1 MTLSRREA
9 VIGLGAAPAILAGIH
24 ATTPAAFAASVAAQ
38 EPVAP
43 AYRGGH
49 QVVPLPFD
57 PKKVA
62 GLSERMLVSHHENNY
77 TAAVKNLNKV
87 EPLLATLTKE
97 TPPFQIAGLKE
108 RQLTFHNSK
117 VHHEHYFA
125 NLGGD
130 GKPAGGVVDAI
141 ASEYGSFA
149 RFEQEF
155 LATGVA
161 LGGGSGWVILGF
173 DLRDGSMRIHES
185 FGHPQTP
192 ACALPIL
199 VMDMFEHAYQ
209 MDYGAAAAKYIE
221 AFWKNVNWAEVDR
234 RHAFA
239 KKALAALTSV

>member
-9 VIGLGAAPAILAGIH
+9 VLGLSAAPAALVGLGAAS
-24 ATTPAAFAASVAAQ
+24 PAALGAALGAEETAGL
-38 EPVAP
+38 
-43 AYRGGH
+43 AYRGAH

-57 PKKVA
+57 PKNVP

-87 EPLLATLTKE
+87 EGVLATLTKD
-97 TPPFQIAGLKE
+97 TPPFQLAGIKE

-117 VHHEHYFA
+117 IHHEHYFA

-130 GKPAGGVVDAI
+130 GKPAGSVAEAI
-141 ASEYGSFA
+141 AAEYGTFG

-173 DLRDGSMRIHES
+173 DLRSGSMRIHES

-192 ACALPIL
+192 ACSLPVL

-234 RHAFA
+234 RYALA
-239 KKALAALTSV
+239 KKAFAALTSV